1 VKVVWS
7 DKAKHQ
13 LRAIHAYI
21 AQDSEQY
28 AKRLVD
34 RITNRSKQF
43 AQFPNSG
50 RVTVEFSTDT
60 IREVVEGSYRIIYE
74 IRAKTIVVAAV
85 VHSATNPRW
94 H

>member
-13 LRAIHAYI
+13 LRGIHAYI

-28 AKRLVD
+28 ARRVVD
-34 RITNRSKQF
+34 RITSRSKQL
-43 AQFPNSG
+43 AQFPHSG
-50 RVTVEFSTDT
+50 RVTAEFDNEA
-60 IREVVEGSYRIIYE
+60 IRELIEGSYRIIYE
-74 IRAKTIVVAAV
+74 IRANTIVVAAV

-94 H
+94 N